1 MQGRAVSIHG
11 LYENVQFANGASIAA
26 VRGEL
31 MKIDHEAASS
41 GIEGLDHILL
51 GGFPRNRV
59 YLIQGDPGVGKTTLG
74 LQFLM
79 QGVKEGEKGLYVT
92 LSESAEELRAVAKSH
107 GWTLAGIDIYEEMIG
122 EQALNEQET
131 TVFYPAEIELGET
144 IKGMLAEVDRVKPKR
159 VVIDSLSEIR
169 LLAQS
174 SLRYRKQIL
183 ALKQFFARRDVT
195 VLCLDERTSEANDI
209 QLQSVPHV
217 VVELERYTPLYGA
230 ARRRLQLIKV
240 RGLNFKDGFHDFAI
254 ITGGL
259 IVYPR
264 LVAAEHRVIV
274 KQEQIPSG
282 LPLLDQMVGG
292 GVDRG
297 TSTVIMGPAGSG
309 KSGLAT
315 QYAVAAARRGEK
327 ASMFLFEESLSSLLH
342 RSEALGMRL
351 KECLD
356 NGTITVH
363 QVDPAQ
369 LQPGELAH
377 LVREE
382 VEKRHISVVVIDS
395 LNGYLNAVPE
405 ERFLL
410 LHLHELLS
418 YLGQNGVA
426 SILVFAQ
433 HGLIG
438 HMQQTVDVSYLADCV
453 ILLRYFEADGQIHK
467 AISIMKKRSGYH
479 ETSIRALTMS
489 AEGFKLGPPL
499 SNYQGVLTGV
509 PTYDKTLNNASGPL
523 V

>member
-1 MQGRAVSIHG
+1 MNH
-11 LYENVQFANGASIAA
+11 NG
-26 VRGEL
+26 
-31 MKIDHEAASS
+31 AASS

-51 GGFPRNRV
+51 GGFPRNRI

-74 LQFLM
+74 LQFLLE
-79 QGVKEGEKGLYVT
+79 GAKEGETGLYVT

-107 GWTLAGIDIYEEMIG
+107 GWSLDSIHIYEEMVG
-122 EQALNEQET
+122 EEALNEQET

-144 IKGMLAEVDRVKPKR
+144 IKGMLAEVERIQPKR

-174 SLRYRKQIL
+174 SLRYRKQML
-183 ALKQFFARRDVT
+183 ALKQFFAGRNVT
-195 VLCLDERTSEANDI
+195 VLCLDERTSETNDL
-209 QLQSVPHV
+209 QLQSVPHG

-240 RGLNFKDGFHDFAI
+240 RGLNFRDGYHDFAI

-259 IVYPR
+259 VVYPR

-274 KQEQIPSG
+274 PQEQIPSG
-282 LPLLDQMVGG
+282 LQLLDQMVGG

-309 KSGLAT
+309 KSALST
-315 QYAVAAARRGEK
+315 QYAVAAAQRGEK
-327 ASMFLFEESLSSLLH
+327 AAMFLFEESLSSLLH
-342 RSEALGMRL
+342 RSTALGMNL
-351 KECLD
+351 KECID
-356 NGTITVH
+356 NGSITIH

-382 VEKRHISVVVIDS
+382 VENRHISVVVIDS

-433 HGLIG
+433 HGMIG
-438 HMQQTVDVSYLADCV
+438 HTTSTVDVSYLADCV
-453 ILLRYFEADGQIHK
+453 ILLRFFEAEGRIHK
-467 AISIMKKRSGYH
+467 AISIVKKRSGKH
-479 ETSIRALTMS
+479 ETTIRSFTMG

-499 SNYQGVLTGV
+499 VNYKGVLTGV
-509 PTYDKTLNNASGPL
+509 PNYDKTLKKEAESSS
-523 V
+523 